1 MTIKSAIITFIV
13 ITAIIMEIVIA
24 VSFIF
29 KKVLPYYKRYSANL
43 SMTELLVSL
52 NAIIENE
59 INVYERSIF
68 DGGRKIVNNSQYNN
82 YYKDLAER
90 IIDDLSPEFFERVS
104 FFMKKEAIV
113 SLICRTVKD
122 YLSEK
127 IL

>member
-13 ITAIIMEIVIA
+13 ITAIIVEIVIA

-43 SMTELLVSL
+43 SMSELMVSL
-52 NAIIENE
+52 NTIIENE

-68 DGGRKIVNNSQYNN
+68 DGGRKIINNAQYNN

-90 IIDDLSPEFFERVS
+90 IIGDLSPEFFERVS

>member
-1 MTIKSAIITFIV
+1 MTIKSAIIIFIL
-13 ITAIIMEIVIA
+13 ITAIIVEIVIA
-24 VSFIF
+24 TSFIC

-43 SMTELLVSL
+43 SMSELMVSL
-52 NAIIENE
+52 NTIIENE

-68 DGGRKIVNNSQYNN
+68 DGGRKIINNAQYNN

>member
-13 ITAIIMEIVIA
+13 ITAIIIEIVIA

>member
-1 MTIKSAIITFIV
+1 MTIKSAIIIFIL
-13 ITAIIMEIVIA
+13 ITAIIVEIVIA
-24 VSFIF
+24 ASFSC

-43 SMTELLVSL
+43 SMSELMVSL
-52 NAIIENE
+52 NTIIENE

>member
-13 ITAIIMEIVIA
+13 ITAIIVEIVIA

-59 INVYERSIF
+59 IKF
-68 DGGRKIVNNSQYNN
+68 LK
-82 YYKDLAER
+82 KDEY
-90 IIDDLSPEFFERVS
+90 FTFE
-104 FFMKKEAIV
+104 
-113 SLICRTVKD
+113 
-122 YLSEK
+122 
-127 IL
+127 

>member
-13 ITAIIMEIVIA
+13 ITAIIVEIVIA

>member
-1 MTIKSAIITFIV
+1 MTINSAIIIFIL
-13 ITAIIMEIVIA
+13 ITAIIVEIVIA
-24 VSFIF
+24 ASFIC

-43 SMTELLVSL
+43 SMSELMVSL
-52 NAIIENE
+52 NTIIENE

>member
-1 MTIKSAIITFIV
+1 MTIKSAIIIFIL
-13 ITAIIMEIVIA
+13 ITAIIVEIVIA
-24 VSFIF
+24 ASFIC

-43 SMTELLVSL
+43 SMSELMVSL
-52 NAIIENE
+52 NTIIENE

-68 DGGRKIVNNSQYNN
+68 DGGRKIINNSQYNN

>member
-1 MTIKSAIITFIV
+1 MTIKSAIIIFIL
-13 ITAIIMEIVIA
+13 ITAIIVEIVIA
-24 VSFIF
+24 ASFIF

-43 SMTELLVSL
+43 SMSELLVSL
-52 NAIIENE
+52 NTIIENE

-68 DGGRKIVNNSQYNN
+68 DGGRKIINNAQYNN

>member
-1 MTIKSAIITFIV
+1 MTIKSAIIIFIL
-13 ITAIIMEIVIA
+13 ITAIIVEIVIA
-24 VSFIF
+24 ASFIC

-43 SMTELLVSL
+43 SMSELLVSL
-52 NAIIENE
+52 NTIIENE

>member
-1 MTIKSAIITFIV
+1 MTIKSAIIIFIL
-13 ITAIIMEIVIA
+13 ITAIIVEIVIA
-24 VSFIF
+24 ASFIC

-43 SMTELLVSL
+43 SMSELMVSL
-52 NAIIENE
+52 NTIIENE

-68 DGGRKIVNNSQYNN
+68 DGGRKIINNAQYNN

>member
-1 MTIKSAIITFIV
+1 MTIKSAIIIFIL
-13 ITAIIMEIVIA
+13 ITAIIVEIVIA
-24 VSFIF
+24 ASFIC

-43 SMTELLVSL
+43 SMSELMVSL
-52 NAIIENE
+52 NTIIENE

>member
-1 MTIKSAIITFIV
+1 
-13 ITAIIMEIVIA
+13 
-24 VSFIF
+24 
-29 KKVLPYYKRYSANL
+29 
-43 SMTELLVSL
+43 MTELLVSL

>member
-1 MTIKSAIITFIV
+1 MTIKSAIIIFIL
-13 ITAIIMEIVIA
+13 ITAIIVEIVIA

>member
-1 MTIKSAIITFIV
+1 MTIKSAIIIFIL
-13 ITAIIMEIVIA
+13 ITAIIVEIVIA
-24 VSFIF
+24 ASFIC

-43 SMTELLVSL
+43 SMSELMVSL
-52 NAIIENE
+52 NTIIENE

-113 SLICRTVKD
+113 SLICRTVKA
-122 YLSEK
+122 YLSEN

>member
-13 ITAIIMEIVIA
+13 ITAIIVEIVIA

-43 SMTELLVSL
+43 SMSELLVSL
-52 NAIIENE
+52 NTIIENE

-68 DGGRKIVNNSQYNN
+68 DGGRKIIHNAQYNN

>member
-1 MTIKSAIITFIV
+1 MTIKSAIIIFIL
-13 ITAIIMEIVIA
+13 ITAIIVEIVIA
-24 VSFIF
+24 ASFIC

-43 SMTELLVSL
+43 SMSELMVSL
-52 NAIIENE
+52 NTIIENE

-90 IIDDLSPEFFERVS
+90 IIDDLSPEFFARVS